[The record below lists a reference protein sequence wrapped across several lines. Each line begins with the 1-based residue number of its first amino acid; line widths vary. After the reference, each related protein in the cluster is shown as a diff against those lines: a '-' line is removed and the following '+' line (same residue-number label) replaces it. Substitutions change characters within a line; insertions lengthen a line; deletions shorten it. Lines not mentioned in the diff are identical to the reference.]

1 MSKSLNDALKFAEQ
15 KKTISNIGRIINTRL
30 RNAPIAH
37 NLRNAPI
44 AHNLRNAPIVPNL
57 RNVPNYLEHRVNNR
71 IIRYDIPHY
80 QQPLQSVRRQLPRPP
95 QYQQYIQYYPQQYY
109 DQPRYQQQHPHLQQP
124 QQPQQPQQYRYQP
137 PLKKKLEDVDLYC
150 KSYGYKKIVPEAPKL
165 FRRVS
170 NKNKMTRTKQ
180 QQPSVLK
187 TKPYH
192 DQTTNRTQMFY
203 KPSSKSA
210 KKSPSRSPRKS
221 SSPKKS
227 SFPKLYI

>member
-1 MSKSLNDALKFAEQ
+1 MSKSLNDALKFAEH

-30 RNAPIAH
+30 HNAPIAH
-37 NLRNAPI
+37 NLPI
-44 AHNLRNAPIVPNL
+44 L
-57 RNVPNYLEHRVNNR
+57 PNYLEHRVNNR

-80 QQPLQSVRRQLPRPP
+80 QRPLQSVRRQLPRPPHP

-109 DQPRYQQQHPHLQQP
+109 HQ
-124 QQPQQPQQYRYQP
+124 QQPQQYHYQVP
-137 PLKKKLEDVDLYC
+137 VKKKLEDVDLYC

-170 NKNKMTRTKQ
+170 NKNKMMRTKQ

-192 DQTTNRTQMFY
+192 DQTTNITQMFY
-203 KPSSKSA
+203 KHSSKSA

-227 SFPKLYI
+227 LSPKLYI